1 MANKTQHKIELTA
14 LDKTKKAFNSVK
26 KGLSGIKS
34 GAMGVTKV
42 LGASALAFTGAAATL
57 SLLAKQSFD
66 FADAIGKVATRTGMA
81 TDTVQAFQIAAV
93 ESGSSVEIANKSL
106 EKFTRSVG
114 DAQRGLKT
122 QVDIFKDLGVEI
134 EDTNGNTKSMDVLL
148 REVADGM
155 AGLSSQSEKATVS
168 ANIFGRAGIQ
178 IIDVLDNGGAAF
190 DTFIQKA
197 REYGLILSEDGIRQ
211 SEKFNDTL
219 SFLNRQFQ
227 TIKAA
232 VSIAFLPVLQD
243 LATRLKEATK
253 STVGAEGSVMLFGD
267 AIRDVVLTRVD
278 GFIRGFADFLDVV
291 HNIRRELLV
300 FTVGIETAFLQTEL
314 STLKFRRSMDLLGLQ
329 TETFNTLIST
339 AETKLELAEGKIT
352 LFDASTKSAG
362 DGVRKFAD
370 NLKTYFIDVLGKSD
384 EEANNLLDSYNKLFG
399 GEEREL
405 TNLTKPLEA
414 FKSQFLDI
422 NNLIE
427 NSTVKA
433 IKGMEDAILDFVM
446 TGKSS
451 FKDLVNSI
459 IADLIRIQIRK
470 SLEGSFD
477 FISSAFGSLFGKRAM
492 GGSVAAGQPYL
503 VGEKGAELFVPNQ
516 SGNIV
521 PNNQMAA
528 TGGTNINFTIQA
540 TDTSGF
546 DQLLTSRKNQIV
558 AMISQAMNQ
567 RGKTGL
573 I

>member
-1 MANKTQHKIELTA
+1 L
-14 LDKTKKAFNSVK
+14 
-26 KGLSGIKS
+26 
-34 GAMGVTKV
+34 
-42 LGASALAFTGAAATL
+42 
-57 SLLAKQSFD
+57 
-66 FADAIGKVATRTGMA
+66 
-81 TDTVQAFQIAAV
+81 
-93 ESGSSVEIANKSL
+93 
-106 EKFTRSVG
+106 
-114 DAQRGLKT
+114 
-122 QVDIFKDLGVEI
+122 
-134 EDTNGNTKSMDVLL
+134 
-148 REVADGM
+148 
-155 AGLSSQSEKATVS
+155 
-168 ANIFGRAGIQ
+168 
-178 IIDVLDNGGAAF
+178 
-190 DTFIQKA
+190 
-197 REYGLILSEDGIRQ
+197 
-211 SEKFNDTL
+211 
-219 SFLNRQFQ
+219 
-227 TIKAA
+227 
-232 VSIAFLPVLQD
+232 
-243 LATRLKEATK
+243 
-253 STVGAEGSVMLFGD
+253 
-267 AIRDVVLTRVD
+267 
-278 GFIRGFADFLDVV
+278 
-291 HNIRRELLV
+291 
-300 FTVGIETAFLQTEL
+300 
-314 STLKFRRSMDLLGLQ
+314 DLLGLQ

-399 GEEREL
+399 GEERDL
-405 TNLTKPLEA
+405 TNLTSPLEA

-451 FKDLVNSI
+451 FKELVNSI

-492 GGSVAAGQPYL
+492 GGSVA
-503 VGEKGAELFVPNQ
+503 
-516 SGNIV
+516 GNIV